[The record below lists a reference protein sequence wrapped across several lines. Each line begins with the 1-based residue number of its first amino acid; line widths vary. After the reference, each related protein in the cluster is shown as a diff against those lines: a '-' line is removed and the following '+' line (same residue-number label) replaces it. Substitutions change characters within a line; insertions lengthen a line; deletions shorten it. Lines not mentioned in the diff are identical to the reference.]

1 MQPTLYGADYSVYV
15 RIARMALAEKGVDYK
30 LEPVDIFAE
39 GGVPDWYR
47 SLHPFNRIP
56 AFSHDSLQLFEATAI
71 TRYVDEA
78 FDGPALQP
86 ESARERAVMNQII
99 GLLDAYA
106 YRALV
111 WDIYVERISKPK
123 RGEKPDKARI
133 EAALLVAKT
142 CLRTLDQLKVNGDFL
157 LGDHLCLADIHAAP
171 IFAYFLKTEEGSA
184 MLSGFPQL
192 VSWWDIIRARTAFT
206 TTEPSF

>member
-39 GGVPDWYR
+39 GGAPDWYR
-47 SLHPFNRIP
+47 PLHPFKRIP
-56 AFSHDSLQLFEATAI
+56 AFSHGSLQLFETAAI

-86 ESARERAVMNQII
+86 GGARKRAVMNQII

-106 YRALV
+106 YRTLV

-123 RGEKPDKARI
+123 DGQGADEAKI
-133 EAALLVAKT
+133 EAALPVANI
-142 CLRTLDQLKVNGDFL
+142 CLQTLDELKTTGDFL
-157 LGDHLCLADIHAAP
+157 LGDRLCLADIHAAP
-171 IFAYFLKTEEGSA
+171 MFAYFLKTEEGST
-184 MLSGFPQL
+184 MLSEFPQL
-192 VSWWDIIRARTAFT
+192 VDWWDVIRARTAFT
-206 TTEPSF
+206 TTEPSI